1 MSPVQ
6 PSGDAAAGRGGIAS
20 GIEFSTFGKAV
31 IFLVRCT
38 TCLMPASVGR
48 KSAAHSAS
56 NAAADDF
63 RPQAVHMVGQHGP
76 GIDATLSRGA
86 GEGLSAAR
94 RVRVYARLA
103 CQYVLRSTR

>member
-31 IFLVRCT
+31 IFLVHCT
-38 TCLMPASVGR
+38 TCSMPASVGR

-56 NAAADDF
+56 NAAADDL

-76 GIDATLSRGA
+76 GIDDTLSRGA
-86 GEGLSAAR
+86 ERGFESVHSPSPA
-94 RVRVYARLA
+94 
-103 CQYVLRSTR
+103 LRE